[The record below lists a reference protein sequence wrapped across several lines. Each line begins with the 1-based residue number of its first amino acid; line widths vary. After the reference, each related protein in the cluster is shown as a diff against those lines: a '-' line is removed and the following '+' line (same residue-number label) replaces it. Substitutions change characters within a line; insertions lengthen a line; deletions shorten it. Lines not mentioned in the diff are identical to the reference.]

1 MIELTVREQQRARYW
16 HRRSRDRVTP
26 RRLLRESD
34 ELMFWLEECL
44 LQRLRIVPGWLMP
57 RLVQILASAGDDLS
71 RRAGSERRPAELIEL
86 LYQAQGRLMEES
98 VRSRR
103 PARIVPLFRSG
114 SPRPRSSQR
123 RSPRQEAQR

>member
-1 MIELTVREQQRARYW
+1 MIELTVREQQRAEYW
-16 HRRSRDRVTP
+16 HRSSRDRVTP

-57 RLVQILASAGDDLS
+57 RLVQILASAGDDLG
-71 RRAGSERRPAELIEL
+71 RRAGSERRPAALIEL

-103 PARIVPLFRSG
+103 PARIIPLFRSG
-114 SPRPRSSQR
+114 GQRSRSGR
-123 RSPRQEAQR
+123 RRATSGEAQR